1 MTSPKRNRKTGL
13 TDKEFSSHFASP
25 RSVSK
30 YSLEEGLKRAAL
42 RDKAITPLL
51 KAGMSYADAAALAD
65 QIVKET
71 FGS

>member
-1 MTSPKRNRKTGL
+1 MTTTKRTLTGL

-25 RSVSK
+25 KSVSK

-42 RDKAITPLL
+42 RSATIGPLL
-51 KAGMSYADAAALAD
+51 KAGISYEQAATLAD
-65 QIVKET
+65 KIVREA

>member
-1 MTSPKRNRKTGL
+1 MITTKRNARTGL

-25 RSVSK
+25 KSVSK

-42 RDKAITPLL
+42 RDATLSPLL
-51 KAGMSYADAAALAD
+51 KAGISYEQAATLAD
-65 QIVKET
+65 QVVREA

>member
-1 MTSPKRNRKTGL
+1 MNTTKRNSRTGL

-25 RSVSK
+25 KSVSK

-42 RDKAITPLL
+42 RDATLGTL
-51 KAGMSYADAAALAD
+51 MKAGMGYAQAATLAD
-65 QIVKET
+65 QVVREA